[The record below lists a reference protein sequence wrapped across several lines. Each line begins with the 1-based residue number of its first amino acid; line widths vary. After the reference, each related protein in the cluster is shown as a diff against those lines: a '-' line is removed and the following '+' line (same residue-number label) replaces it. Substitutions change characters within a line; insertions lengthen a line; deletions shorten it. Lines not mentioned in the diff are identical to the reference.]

1 MLDLRDLYQE
11 LIIDHNRSPR
21 NFYEMER
28 ATHHAQGNNPL
39 CGDELTLYLHI
50 DDGEIAKV
58 SFTGVGCAI
67 STASASLLTEAL
79 QGKTIAQAQALF
91 KKFHHMLTQDNDDLS
106 IDMGKLAVFSGVKDY
121 PARVKCAT
129 LAWHTFQA
137 ALENSHDTISTE

>member
-11 LIIDHNRSPR
+11 MIIDHNRSPH
-21 NFYEMER
+21 NFYEMAG
-28 ATHHAQGNNPL
+28 ATHHAEGNNPL
-39 CGDELTLYLHI
+39 CGDELTLYLQI
-50 DDGEIAKV
+50 NDDEISKV

-91 KKFHHMLTQDNDDLS
+91 KKFHHMLTGGDDVS
-106 IDMGKLAVFSGVKDY
+106 IDMGKLAVFAGVKDY

-129 LAWHTFQA
+129 LAWHTLQA
-137 ALENSHDTISTE
+137 ALENSHDTVSTE